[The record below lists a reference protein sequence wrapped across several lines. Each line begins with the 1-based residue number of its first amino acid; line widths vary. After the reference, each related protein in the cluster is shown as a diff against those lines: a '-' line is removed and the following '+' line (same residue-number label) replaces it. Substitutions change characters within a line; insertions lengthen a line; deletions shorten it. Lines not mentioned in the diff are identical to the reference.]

1 LYLED
6 RQRSGHITSP
16 ESVRTYRFF
25 LDRLASDVGNR
36 DPSLVGYQDI
46 KRTLARWPNPN
57 TYGQARTA
65 INGMFKWLVA
75 EGYVKTNPVDRIQA
89 PRKKRVTRARLTKA
103 EMRAIMDACRND
115 RERRAIYLTACS
127 GLRNREIRLLEGR
140 HFARPGFI
148 WVSPDIGKGGRER
161 WLPVSPDLQ
170 PVVEEIIRNVAL
182 DQLVLPS
189 LRSFNPGVN
198 TDMRPV
204 RRARPLSPDGL
215 IALISGIAERAGIAQ
230 RITPHA
236 LRHYFGQTVT
246 TQSGIHVAR
255 ALLGHQSIQTTQIYA
270 GEPSLDDLTR
280 AVGEIEFRL
289 SAPTMAVSPAGDRI
303 RVNSSQ
309 YASGQAQALGLVM
322 VQLRERLRPLLFGMG
337 GAHA

>member
-1 LYLED
+1 MKFSQAEDLYLDD

-204 RRARPLSPDGL
+204 RRARPCHPTASSRSSAASPS
-215 IALISGIAERAGIAQ
+215 APASRSASPRTRSATTSARPSRRSRAS
-230 RITPHA
+230 TSP
-236 LRHYFGQTVT
+236 
-246 TQSGIHVAR
+246 AR
-255 ALLGHQSIQTTQIYA
+255 CSA
-270 GEPSLDDLTR
+270 TR
-280 AVGEIEFRL
+280 ASRPPRSTPANPPSTTSPGP
-289 SAPTMAVSPAGDRI
+289 SAR
-303 RVNSSQ
+303 SS
-309 YASGQAQALGLVM
+309 SGY
-322 VQLRERLRPLLFGMG
+322 RRRRWP
-337 GAHA
+337 